1 MKKCPFCHA
10 DIEDNARF
18 CVFCMSPL
26 QEKQKIENQQKDN
39 KRWLYILAA
48 FLLLAL
54 AFAITIFALSKNE
67 ANNNSSE
74 SSMQSETTP
83 ANNSSYTNNI
93 LSSDNT
99 SDDVSKNTATDNSSK
114 ADTEDN
120 NSNGTVTE
128 PESSGNKTPSASS
141 SQGSDAS
148 GSSSSTPSTTPSQS
162 QPQQSNLDSTTDSDD
177 QSSTDTPTQNEVT
190 YIYRTAKYGD
200 DYSVAYK
207 GSEDD
212 IVITG
217 VATVSESGVYVIPEQ
232 IDGKRVIAI
241 MPLAFCG
248 DNISDTV
255 KKIVVPSSVKTIW
268 DRAFVICYNLT
279 DIYFCGNS
287 LYTYPS
293 AFADTSKRTGTL
305 TIHSAPDCSN
315 RDLRYYKNIANS
327 FYGAQYK
334 EWNGGEIG

>member
-18 CVFCMSPL
+18 CLYCMSSL
-26 QEKQKIENQQKDN
+26 QEKQKIENRQKDN

-48 FLLLAL
+48 ILLFAL
-54 AFAITIFALSKNE
+54 VFVITIFALSKNE
-67 ANNNSSE
+67 ANNTSSEAVMQSGIISADNSSD
-74 SSMQSETTP
+74 TDG
-83 ANNSSYTNNI
+83 A
-93 LSSDNT
+93 LSNDDASDNT
-99 SDDVSKNTATDNSSK
+99 VTDNSSQDK
-114 ADTEDN
+114 TEDN
-120 NSNGTVTE
+120 SSNTTTNPDDSSDTTTTTNNSQ
-128 PESSGNKTPSASS
+128 SSTISS
-141 SQGSDAS
+141 
-148 GSSSSTPSTTPSQS
+148 SSSSTTASTVSPSPPQS
-162 QPQQSNLDSTTDSDD
+162 SDGNNTQTEEQQG
-177 QSSTDTPTQNEVT
+177 STDTPTQNEVT

-200 DYSVAYK
+200 DYSVAYR

-232 IDGKRVIAI
+232 IDGKRVVAI

-248 DNISDTV
+248 DGISDTV
-255 KKIVVPSSVKTIW
+255 KKIVVPSSIKTIW

-279 DIYFCGNS
+279 DIYFCGSS

-305 TIHSAPDCSN
+305 TIHCALDCNN

-334 EWNGGEIG
+334 EWNGGELE